1 MGIHIKEVLPL
12 LELISKQQGHI
23 SDRLTKLIGALGD
36 EPEPVEP
43 LLRAMLKPVAQDI
56 QEMRTTLT
64 GEMAPPT
71 ASPGSS
77 VSPSA

>member
-23 SDRLTKLIGALGD
+23 LDRLKKLIGALGD

-43 LLRAMLKPVAQDI
+43 LLRAMLQPVVKDI
-56 QEMRTTLT
+56 QEMRQTLT
-64 GEMAPPT
+64 GEMPPPS
-71 ASPGSS
+71 ASPGS
-77 VSPSA
+77 